1 MKIKSA
7 IFNVSSPDLKSCPI
21 LAMPEI
27 AFIGRSN
34 VGKSSLINLLTERR
48 DLAKVSDTPGKTKLI
63 NFFTINSNWSLV
75 DLPGYGFAK
84 VSQQQRFD
92 FNKAVSDYIE
102 KRKFLRHVFV
112 LVDSRLPP
120 QIIDLAFVQWMGTC
134 SVPFTLIFTKT
145 DKETPNRVNNHIA
158 LFKQHLGENK
168 IAVPDILTS
177 STKTKHGRSQI
188 LTQIDQALKTAARAD

>member
-7 IFNVSSPDLKSCPI
+7 VFNRSSPGLKSCPV

-34 VGKSSLINLLTERR
+34 VGKSSLINLLTEQR
-48 DLAKVSDTPGKTKLI
+48 DLAKVSDLPGKTKLI
-63 NFFTINSNWSLV
+63 NFFTINGNWSLV
-75 DLPGYGFAK
+75 DLPGYGYAK

-102 KRKFLRHVFV
+102 KRPFLQHVFV
-112 LVDSRLPP
+112 LIDSRLPP
-120 QIIDLAFVQWMGTC
+120 QIIDLAFVQWMETVAV
-134 SVPFTLIFTKT
+134 SFSLIFTKT
-145 DKETPNRVNNHIA
+145 DKASPNQVQNHIA

-168 IAVPDILTS
+168 ITVPEILTS
-177 STKTKHGRSQI
+177 STKTKQGRSQI
-188 LTQIDQALKTAARAD
+188 LARIEQALKSPPAD